1 MMQKA
6 FHSPQGGDATD
17 ADKPKSGSN
26 ARIARSGSVPQILG
40 DERTTREDRPAV
52 PPARLP
58 SCKIYLSHRDF
69 TAPHASNVAGAG
81 LPRGVAAA
89 KHFAIACSRAAVSS
103 VALSQADP
111 ATATHWFWKTP
122 TTANRDFALSPL
134 ALRHASSAPS
144 RAARSVGLPATMA
157 DETSAL
163 SGVAPIAIATQASER
178 VGRPA
183 TNTAAHKTL
192 SRFLLIMSST
202 VRLWRAPKAI
212 PFATK
217 SGPSP
222 GLKIILF
229 GHAAYVVPRPRCSRY
244 ANVSA
249 IWRHRAAMSR
259 NHHLLCGS
267 RPQLAIVRPLQ
278 ALQRIQ
284 R

>member
-1 MMQKA
+1 LT
-6 FHSPQGGDATD
+6 H
-17 ADKPKSGSN
+17 
-26 ARIARSGSVPQILG
+26 
-40 DERTTREDRPAV
+40 EDRPAIS
-52 PPARLP
+52 PARRP
-58 SCKIYLSHRDF
+58 SRKIYLSHRDF

-122 TTANRDFALSPL
+122 TTAHRDFALSPL

-163 SGVAPIAIATQASER
+163 SGVALIAIATQASER

-183 TNTAAHKTL
+183 TNTAAHRTL

-229 GHAAYVVPRPRCSRY
+229 GHAAYVVPRARCSRY
-244 ANVSA
+244 ALSPRSGAMARRCQGTTTCFPGHARNSQSSA
-249 IWRHRAAMSR
+249 HCKHSSASR
-259 NHHLLCGS
+259 DDFLIMWV
-267 RPQLAIVRPLQ
+267 AISE
-278 ALQRIQ
+278 
-284 R
+284 